1 MTLRK
6 LAITAYAAIVL
17 ALFSSPAVAQE
28 AHLYSS
34 WKNWD
39 VIVTVNDDGSMF
51 CSAGTVN
58 NRDETLDI
66 VIRPT
71 GSIQVRL
78 WFDNRHMDVKDQEI
92 VISINKGQS
101 VQDWR
106 ISTMFMTQVGGYFFF
121 EDRSKGLRFIQ
132 DLEQGRSI
140 QFPRPFQVSNSGLF
154 SLAGSKV
161 AMDKLFECFRR
172 TQGLGT

>member
-1 MTLRK
+1 MNLRK
-6 LAITAYAAIVL
+6 LAITVYAAAVL
-17 ALFSSPAVAQE
+17 ALFSSPVIAGDAY
-28 AHLYSS
+28 LYAT

-39 VIVTVNDDGSMF
+39 VVVTVLDDETMV

-66 VIRPT
+66 VVHPT

-78 WFDNRHMDVKDQEI
+78 WFDNQHMDVMDQE
-92 VISINKGQS
+92 VLISINQGQTNKN
-101 VQDWR
+101 WR
-106 ISTMFMTQVGGYFFF
+106 ITTMFMTELGGYFFF
-121 EDRSKGLRFIQ
+121 EDRAKGVQFIQ
-132 DLEQGRSI
+132 DLQQGRSI

-161 AMDKLFECFRR
+161 AMDHLFDCFRR
-172 TQGLGT
+172 TRGLGT